1 MEFGPVFRSLFQNRA
16 RTWLIVLEIGLT
28 LAVVV
33 NCLVLIRDQQAQ
45 IDRPTGMDE
54 QNLIAVTSVPFDPA
68 FQQEG
73 YSTASYEEDLREIA
87 AMPGVRSVSPILQ
100 FPLSGSG
107 SATGRRIAGSED
119 QRTTVPY
126 FLMGPDAVDTLGV
139 EIVQGR
145 GFEPGDF
152 PDLHAENEE
161 NAEEDEDSIEVTNIL
176 VTQYTANKLFPDGDA
191 LGKQIEGNDSSIDTI
206 VGIVRLMHNSWPLGP
221 DPENLMIHPDHAIN
235 NRQTRYLVRAEAD
248 RFDEVFTALEP
259 RLRELEEG
267 RIVTVRSLSEMK
279 GEYYSDYTSMNQL
292 LGWISV
298 LLVAV
303 TGLGIVGMT
312 SFSVTQR
319 TKHIGTRRAL
329 GATRADIVRLFL
341 LENWMVT
348 GIGIVVGVVL
358 TFGLNYLLASTGG
371 VPQIQ
376 PPILLASILVMW
388 LMGLLAALIP
398 ALRGSMVQP
407 VIATRSV

>member
-1 MEFGPVFRSLFQNRA
+1 MEFGPIFRSLFQNRA

-45 IDRPTGMDE
+45 IGRSTGMDE

-68 FQQEG
+68 FQEEG
-73 YSTASYEEDLREIA
+73 YSVASYEQDLREIE
-87 AMPGVRSVSPILQ
+87 AMPGVRSVTSILQ

-126 FLMGPDAVDTLGV
+126 FLMGPDAIDTLGV
-139 EIVQGR
+139 ELVQGR
-145 GFEPGDF
+145 TFEPGDF
-152 PDLHAENEE
+152 PDLHDDDEE
-161 NAEEDEDSIEVTNIL
+161 QAEEEEDTDHVTNIL
-176 VTQYTANKLFPDGDA
+176 VTQYTADKFFPDGDA
-191 LGKQIEGNDSSIDTI
+191 LGKQIEGNNNNVDTI

-221 DPENLMIHPDHAIN
+221 DPENLMIHPSHPVN
-235 NRQTRYLVRAEAD
+235 NRQTRYLVRTEPG
-248 RFDEVFTALEP
+248 RFDEVFVALEP
-259 RLRELEEG
+259 KLREVEEG

-279 GEYYSDYTSMNQL
+279 GNYYSSFTSMNQL

-319 TKHIGTRRAL
+319 TRHIGTRRAL
-329 GATRADIVRLFL
+329 GATRGDIVRWFL
-341 LENWMVT
+341 VENWIMT
-348 GIGIVVGVVL
+348 GIGIAVGVAL
-358 TFGLNYLLASTGG
+358 TFGLNYMLASMGG

-376 PPILLASILVMW
+376 PPILLVSILVMW

-398 ALRGSMVQP
+398 ALRGSLVQP